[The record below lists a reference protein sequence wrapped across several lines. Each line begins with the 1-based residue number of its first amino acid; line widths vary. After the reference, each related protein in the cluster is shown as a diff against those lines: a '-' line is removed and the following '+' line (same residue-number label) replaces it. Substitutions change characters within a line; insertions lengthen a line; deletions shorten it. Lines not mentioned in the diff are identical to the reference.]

1 MYVVGRRIRLL
12 GPLDDPPL
20 ARTVDKQIRFEDV
33 VGHQVFVE
41 RDLEGQGFVPLPLFL
56 KDPAEPLRGMRLA
69 PKVLQF
75 FSDLQCR
82 FMCLLASAS

>member
-1 MYVVGRRIRLL
+1 MCAIGRRIGLL

-41 RDLEGQGFVPLPLFL
+41 RDLEGQGVVPLPLFL
-56 KDPAEPLRGMRLA
+56 KDPA
-69 PKVLQF
+69 Q
-75 FSDLQCR
+75 
-82 FMCLLASAS
+82 LL